1 MAGSR
6 IGRYIWGLMSVS
18 IAAQIGT
25 APLVLLYFSR
35 FSTHFLLT
43 NLLVIPLV
51 SLIMY
56 VAVIM
61 LLLNPLP
68 FLQEL
73 AAAALRGLVGALNNC
88 VRWIEQLPWAS
99 VDGVWVY
106 IPEVFGFYLAL
117 ILGGWYLFLR
127 TGKRLAVCLSCIFL
141 VCIYFFFTISCFLR
155 DRTEN
160 RVRVLE

>member
-1 MAGSR
+1 MLLCRPFWLFDIGFQLSFCAVAAILLIQPCIYRLIPVAGSR

-35 FSTHFLLT
+35 FSTPFLLT

-61 LLLNPLP
+61 LLLNPP
-68 FLQEL
+68 AFPARTCGGSTER
-73 AAAALRGLVGALNNC
+73 AGWGV
-88 VRWIEQLPWAS
+88 EQLCPLDRAAPM
-99 VDGVWVY
+99 GV
-106 IPEVFGFYLAL
+106 
-117 ILGGWYLFLR
+117 
-127 TGKRLAVCLSCIFL
+127 C
-141 VCIYFFFTISCFLR
+141 
-155 DRTEN
+155 
-160 RVRVLE
+160 